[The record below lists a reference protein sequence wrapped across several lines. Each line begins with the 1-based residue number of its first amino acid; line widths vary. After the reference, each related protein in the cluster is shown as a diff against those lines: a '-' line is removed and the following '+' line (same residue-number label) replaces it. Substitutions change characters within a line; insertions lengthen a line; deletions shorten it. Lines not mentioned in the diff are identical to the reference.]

1 LIDGGSITAP
11 DYRVYSTDGKWVI
24 ENEGVQPDIVVDI
37 DPAGMQRGYDAQLM
51 KAVDYLME
59 KLRTEPLQTPP
70 RPPAQTT
77 R

>member
-1 LIDGGSITAP
+1 
-11 DYRVYSTDGKWVI
+11 VI